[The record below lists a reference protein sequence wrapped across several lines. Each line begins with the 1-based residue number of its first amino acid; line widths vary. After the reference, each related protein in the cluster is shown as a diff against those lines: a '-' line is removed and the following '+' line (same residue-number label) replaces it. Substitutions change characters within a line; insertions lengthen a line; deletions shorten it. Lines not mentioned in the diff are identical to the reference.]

1 MTTIHGDY
9 VGKTLIF
16 SPYIAHIFSV
26 PHKETS
32 TALSLAVHIA
42 PTFNQRLIA
51 LLYITLL
58 SVKCVNN
65 KLRTYDF

>member
-32 TALSLAVHIA
+32 TLIGKFVCGKDKFIEEALTEYKKV
-42 PTFNQRLIA
+42 
-51 LLYITLL
+51 
-58 SVKCVNN
+58 
-65 KLRTYDF
+65 

>member
-1 MTTIHGDY
+1 MGCELGKWRQNVDMRTIHGDY

-32 TALSLAVHIA
+32 TPNRPNHK
-42 PTFNQRLIA
+42 
-51 LLYITLL
+51 TLPQGSML
-58 SVKCVNN
+58 KTN
-65 KLRTYDF
+65 